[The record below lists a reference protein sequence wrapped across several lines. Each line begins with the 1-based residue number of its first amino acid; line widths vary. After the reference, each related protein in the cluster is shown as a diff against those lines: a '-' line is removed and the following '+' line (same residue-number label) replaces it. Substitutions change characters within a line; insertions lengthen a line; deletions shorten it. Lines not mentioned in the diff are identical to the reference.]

1 MTFARLDK
9 QMHIAKGDFADER
22 IVELLRIHHD
32 TSHAVTP
39 AGSAQALDLSGLQ
52 RPDID
57 FWALWRDEAL
67 LCVGALRRLSRGL
80 GEVKSMH
87 TAQAARRTGAASA
100 MLAHIVAAARARGLE
115 RLNLETGSFAYFAP
129 SRALYAKHGFV
140 ECGPYGQYRL
150 DPNST
155 FMTLAL

>member
-1 MTFARLDK
+1 MASDPD
-9 QMHIAKGDFADER
+9 MNIAKGDFADPR
-22 IVELLRIHHD
+22 VVDLLRIHHE
-32 TSHAVTP
+32 TCHAVTP
-39 AGSAQALDLSGLQ
+39 AGSAHALDLSGLR
-52 RPDID
+52 RPDIE
-57 FWALWRDEAL
+57 FWTLWRGEAL
-67 LCVGALRRLSRGL
+67 LCVGALRRLSPQT

-100 MLAHIVAAARARGLE
+100 MLARIVAAARAHGLE

-140 ECGPYGQYRL
+140 ECGPYGDYRL

-155 FMTLAL
+155 FMTKQL